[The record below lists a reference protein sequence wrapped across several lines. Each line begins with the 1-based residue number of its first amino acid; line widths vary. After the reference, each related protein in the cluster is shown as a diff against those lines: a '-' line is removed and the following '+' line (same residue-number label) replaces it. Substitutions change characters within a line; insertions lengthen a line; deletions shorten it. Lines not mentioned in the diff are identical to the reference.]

1 MPGRMQ
7 QLCAQMVRVSVYRP
21 SPKRYSPKTTAL
33 ISMCQCTAA
42 GSVGSM
48 QAVFPWKA
56 SDVALTITPY
66 IQETHGKPCMAC
78 TTVPLAR
85 PNISGQNMQM
95 RTADSSTCKPHK
107 AHTSGPSSRQ
117 SPAHNHAYH
126 AQRLQK
132 QPSPTSF
139 MQVPFWTVPHG
150 WGRAATGQPK
160 MTLAAEPQ
168 RVAGGPG
175 HQQAQVRPC
184 HSLLVQK
191 PLAVEARSSY
201 SRSCSWLCAAS
212 RLLRRQALKNGLI
225 IGLAVQ

>member
-1 MPGRMQ
+1 MPGRIQ
-7 QLCAQMVRVSVYRP
+7 QLCAHMVHVTVYRP
-21 SPKRYSPKTTAL
+21 SPKRSSPKTTAL

-42 GSVGSM
+42 GSVGIM

-95 RTADSSTCKPHK
+95 RTADSSTCNDTQSTYIRAKFKAESRPQPRISCSKAAKTAKPY
-107 AHTSGPSSRQ
+107 Q
-117 SPAHNHAYH
+117 LHA
-126 AQRLQK
+126 A
-132 QPSPTSF
+132 
-139 MQVPFWTVPHG
+139 PFLDIAYG

-160 MTLAAEPQ
+160 VTLAAEPQ
-168 RVAGGPG
+168 QVGGSPV
-175 HQQAQVRPC
+175 HQQAQIRPC

-191 PLAVEARSSY
+191 PLAVEARNSY

-212 RLLRRQALKNGLI
+212 RLLRRQAL
-225 IGLAVQ
+225 